1 MANIFIL
8 MCPSGKY
15 LSTPC
20 CALGTA
26 MGPTSSSDRNTISA
40 LKELTFEQKT
50 DHRQVKWTG
59 CELVLSEPQR
69 PTKESEEDK
78 ERGA

>member
-8 MCPSGKY
+8 MCPSGKC

-26 MGPTSSSDRNTISA
+26 MGPTLSSDRNTISA
-40 LKELTFEQKT
+40 LKELTLEQKT
-50 DHRQVKWTG
+50 DHRQVKWIG
-59 CELVLSEPQR
+59 CERVLSELQR
-69 PTKESEEDK
+69 QTKESEGDE
-78 ERGA
+78 ER

>member
-1 MANIFIL
+1 M
-8 MCPSGKY
+8 
-15 LSTPC
+15 
-20 CALGTA
+20 
-26 MGPTSSSDRNTISA
+26 SSDRNTISA

-50 DHRQVKWTG
+50 DHRQVKWIG
-59 CELVLSEPQR
+59 CELVLSELQR